1 MKLTKVKGIVIKE
14 TSYKD
19 NDKIITILTDTLGK
33 VSVMAKGAKK
43 TNSPNLAS
51 SQYLVYSE
59 FVLYKSTNY
68 YYINSSEVI
77 NMFYNLRIDFEKLNI
92 AFELTKLVYSV
103 TDENQDTSD
112 ILKLLLNTLYVIDK
126 LNKDPKLVTAIFKIK
141 LLGILGF
148 TPRLDVC
155 NSCRK
160 KIYENVE
167 EKVFYDYINNIFF
180 CRDCVL
186 NSEKKRYIEISV
198 PTLIAIN
205 YVVRSDIKKVFSFEL
220 KEKYDFELFG
230 QVFTETIQNSI

>member
-19 NDKIITILTDTLGK
+19 NDKIITILTDELGK

-126 LNKDPKLVTAIFKIK
+126 LGKDPKLVTSIFKIK

-155 NSCRK
+155 SSCRK
-160 KIYENVE
+160 KTYENVE
-167 EKVFYDYINNIFF
+167 KKVFYDYINNRFL

-186 NSEKKRYIEISV
+186 NSDKIY
-198 PTLIAIN
+198 
-205 YVVRSDIKKVFSFEL
+205 
-220 KEKYDFELFG
+220 
-230 QVFTETIQNSI
+230 

>member
-19 NDKIITILTDTLGK
+19 NDKIITILSDELGK

-59 FVLYKSTNY
+59 FILYKSTNH

-77 NMFYNLRIDFEKLNI
+77 NMFYNLRIDFEKLQL
-92 AFELTKLVYSV
+92 AFELTKLVFSV
-103 TDENQDTSD
+103 TDENQDTSQV
-112 ILKLLLNTLYVIDK
+112 LKLLLNTLYVIDK
-126 LNKDPKLVTAIFKIK
+126 LDKDVKLVTSIFKIK
-141 LLGILGF
+141 LLDILGF

-155 NSCRK
+155 NICRK
-160 KIYENVE
+160 KTYDNKEEN
-167 EKVFYDYINNIFF
+167 VFYDYINNTFY

-186 NSEKKRYIEISV
+186 NNDKKRYIEISV
-198 PTLIAIN
+198 PTLLAIN
-205 YVVRSDIKKVFSFEL
+205 YVVKSDIKKVFSFDL

-230 QVFTETIQNSI
+230 QVYTEAMVNNI

>member
-14 TSYKD
+14 TSYRD
-19 NDKIITILTDTLGK
+19 NDKIITILTDSLGK

-59 FVLYKSTNY
+59 FILYKSTNY

-155 NSCRK
+155 NNCRK
-160 KIYENVE
+160 KIYEDIE
-167 EKVFYDYINNIFF
+167 EKVFYDYINNIFL

-186 NSEKKRYIEISV
+186 NSDKKRYIEISV

-205 YVVRSDIKKVFSFEL
+205 YVVRSDIKKIFSFDL

-230 QVFTETIQNSI
+230 QVYTETIQNSL